1 MRTAPAELLETLT
14 RLDELLGD
22 DVHATLD
29 GDITRT
35 MTDDEL
41 VAFTRVSESLGRRA
55 DALRIAA
62 AGEIDVRSRSE
73 LGEERLS
80 ARAGCMNAVDLLCR
94 LTRVAAT
101 SARARIRHAHA
112 VATRTTLTG
121 DPLPAAFPTV
131 RDALVDGV
139 IGVDS
144 IAAIVGALAPISD
157 RCDPTHLAAAEY
169 ELVAAATGAGPDGAP
184 ACSADDSRTQ
194 AKVWTLVL
202 DPDGT
207 LPDYER
213 ALRHRGLRF
222 GRERDGIVPISG
234 GLLADVAAQFQRMGD
249 AQLNPRVHDGTE
261 DPGVRFRDAA
271 EDDGDDAPPDTRTR
285 EQKMHDVFATIL
297 GVAARSAETPSLGGL
312 PPTLLVTISAVEL
325 DRDDGVG
332 FIDGTDDTVPAVVAR
347 QIACCGGIQRLV
359 IDENGRLIE
368 LGSPNRTFSGQQRRA
383 ITARDGECI
392 IPGCHV
398 SATWCEIHHVIEH
411 ARGGPTHVDNGVPL
425 CWWHHRSLE
434 TSGWEIRMV
443 DGVPEVRAPATI
455 DPRRLW
461 QRVPGSLHRARD
473 RLNRRLTG

>member
-1 MRTAPAELLETLT
+1 
-14 RLDELLGD
+14 
-22 DVHATLD
+22 
-29 GDITRT
+29 
-35 MTDDEL
+35 
-41 VAFTRVSESLGRRA
+41 
-55 DALRIAA
+55 
-62 AGEIDVRSRSE
+62 
-73 LGEERLS
+73 
-80 ARAGCMNAVDLLCR
+80 MNAVDLLCR
-94 LTRVAAT
+94 LTGVAAT

-202 DPDGT
+202 DHDGT

-297 GVAARSAETPSLGGL
+297 GVAARSAETPSLGGCPDPARHDL
-312 PPTLLVTISAVEL
+312 RRRTRPRRRGRLHRRHRRHGARGRRAT
-325 DRDDGVG
+325 DRVL
-332 FIDGTDDTVPAVVAR
+332 R
-347 QIACCGGIQRLV
+347 GIQRLV